1 MSLSEGPWGHGSP
14 QPSHGDWG
22 MAQLALRWWKCFL
35 HPGGGLRPGWH
46 GAQSSGSRGAS
57 GQSGQQGEP
66 GKGPGALAA
75 GTCRGGLGIRW
86 QDPGCS
92 LEPWPGTAVGYLVRV
107 PKPRGSGC
115 SLAPKHRGMMG
126 ADRGCLGLCACFPVP
141 PGPWLPS
148 TLPSKIPPLPATCR
162 VLPGPVA
169 SLPPSLG
176 WGTRPRCFSPGDKLS
191 RSGTLG

>member
-1 MSLSEGPWGHGSP
+1 MDLLSLARET
-14 QPSHGDWG
+14 SHGDWG

-35 HPGGGLRPGWH
+35 RPAGGLRPGWH
-46 GAQSSGSRGAS
+46 GAQSRVSPGTS
-57 GQSGQQGEP
+57 GQSGQQREP
-66 GKGPGALAA
+66 GEGPGAL
-75 GTCRGGLGIRW
+75 CRDVQRGAWDQVARSRL
-86 QDPGCS
+86 QS

-107 PKPRGSGC
+107 LKPRGPGC

-126 ADRGCLGLCACFPVP
+126 ADRDYLGLCACFPAA

-148 TLPSKIPPLPATCR
+148 TLPSKIPPLLATCR

-191 RSGTLG
+191 PSCRLG